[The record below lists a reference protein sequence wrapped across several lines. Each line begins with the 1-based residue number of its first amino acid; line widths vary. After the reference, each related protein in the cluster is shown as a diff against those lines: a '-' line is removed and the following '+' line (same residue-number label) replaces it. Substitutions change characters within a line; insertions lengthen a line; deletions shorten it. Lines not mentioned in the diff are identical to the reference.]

1 MLEKILYSLLV
12 LCELITAIHLH
23 KDSAHISEYQL
34 YIIVEGITINLQK
47 VEALG
52 IDDQKAR
59 AITMNQ
65 FILALR
71 KVVAP
76 NIFFI

>member
-1 MLEKILYSLLV
+1 MLEKILHSLLV
-12 LCELITAIHLH
+12 LCELITAIHFH
-23 KDSAHISEYQL
+23 KYSAHISEYQL

-47 VEALG
+47 VEAQG

>member
-1 MLEKILYSLLV
+1 M
-12 LCELITAIHLH
+12 
-23 KDSAHISEYQL
+23 
-34 YIIVEGITINLQK
+34 EGITINLQK
-47 VEALG
+47 VEAQG

-76 NIFFI
+76 NIFFIWPRDLNILLRKTDYNLSLYPIFSYE